1 MSFREKTAWV
11 TVIAIIVV
19 SVLYGL
25 HLPNPFQGNPGPR
38 VLHAMSISLLAFVL
52 IELAGWLVLRWRFP
66 RDARE
71 PRDERERLIDLRA
84 VRVAYYTFVVG
95 ALAGIFITLH
105 LVGAGQ
111 VAVGMAVFCA
121 FVLSQL
127 VKHLARIVSYRR
139 GF

>member
-1 MSFREKTAWV
+1 MSFREKTAWI
-11 TVIAIIVV
+11 TVFAIIVV
-19 SVLYGL
+19 SLLYGL

-38 VLHAMSISLLAFVL
+38 VLHAMSVSLVAFLV
-52 IELAGWLVLRWRFP
+52 IELVGWLVLRWRFP
-66 RDARE
+66 RDARQ

-84 VRVAYYTFVVG
+84 IRVAYYIFVVT

-105 LVGAGQ
+105 LVGAGP

-127 VKHLARIVSYRR
+127 AKHVARILSYRR